1 MVHMASVYS
10 EEGNL
15 ENAFVLFNKFITLF
29 VEKLPYH
36 RDYQTCAIPEKQ
48 DILKKLKEVA
58 FPRAEE
64 LKAQLIAKYEAE
76 YKEHVRALQGRRGAR
91 RIEEEEEEEAGEEQS
106 RLIAEERQR
115 VARLRQQQL
124 DVQQFHIFEEQLKRQ
139 DVVKGRQ
146 REEQSDAQAPRH
158 LPPQCAGSTGGQ
170 APHDARTERC
180 PHVNQNLKPAG
191 GHGKQSV
198 DGLQHVG
205 LPKDL
210 CQRFLMQ
217 ADANTAR
224 GIETCGI
231 LSGKLMHDEFTIT
244 HVIIPKQSG
253 GPDYCD
259 TENEEEL
266 FTVQNEHDLITLG
279 WIHTHPTQ
287 TAFLSSVD
295 LHTHCS
301 YQLMLPEAIAI
312 VCAPKHNET
321 TAFCLTPAGMLEVST
336 CREKS
341 FHPHSK
347 EPALYQT
354 CKHIVVKDMN
364 IIILDMR

>member
-1 MVHMASVYS
+1 MELDQPFTFAALRKLAAAPSHTDVTLPPHERVRVLTKFGCNIEISEVITPRRYFRSGVEMVQMAAVYS
-10 EEGNL
+10 REGNL
-15 ENAFVLFNKFITLF
+15 ENAFVLYNKFITLF
-29 VEKLPYH
+29 VEKLPNH

-76 YKEHVRALQGRRGAR
+76 YKEYWT
-91 RIEEEEEEEAGEEQS
+91 AGQN
-106 RLIAEERQR
+106 
-115 VARLRQQQL
+115 
-124 DVQQFHIFEEQLKRQ
+124 
-139 DVVKGRQ
+139 
-146 REEQSDAQAPRH
+146 
-158 LPPQCAGSTGGQ
+158 
-170 APHDARTERC
+170 PHDARTDRY
-180 PHVNQNLKPAG
+180 PPVDRSLKPTG
-191 GHGKQSV
+191 GPSEQSV
-198 DGLQHVG
+198 DGLQNVV
-205 LPKDL
+205 LPKNL

-231 LSGKLMHDEFTIT
+231 LSGKLTHDEFTIT

-266 FTVQNEHDLITLG
+266 FTVQNEHGLITLG

-301 YQLMLPEAIAI
+301 YQLMLPESIAI

-336 CREKS
+336 CRKKS